1 MRVVENWMS
10 TSEVRNGKITVI
22 NHVGTNSIQE
32 SIDLAKH
39 SERLGVFGIAIAAP
53 SYNKP

>member
-1 MRVVENWMS
+1 MS